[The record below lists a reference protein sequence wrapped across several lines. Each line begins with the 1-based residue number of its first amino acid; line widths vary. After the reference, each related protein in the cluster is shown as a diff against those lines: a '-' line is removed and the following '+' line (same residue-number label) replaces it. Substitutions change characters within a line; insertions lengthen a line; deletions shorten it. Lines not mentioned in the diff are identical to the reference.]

1 MSGFLFLGILV
12 LVGLYPTFVVMKKL
26 AVVFMMLLYGIT
38 GTGFA
43 MNVHFCGGTIAAVSI
58 NHPATTCSA
67 DGEKMKGCADKK
79 VDVKVKDAHQA
90 ETSSKAPGIF
100 SFELPGF
107 SLSDFIPAAHQA
119 LLEKLFDKTPPP
131 APPPPQ
137 KTEPFL
143 RNRNLRI

>member
-1 MSGFLFLGILV
+1 
-12 LVGLYPTFVVMKKL
+12 MKKF
-26 AVVFMMLLYGIT
+26 AVLFMILLYGVT

-43 MNVHFCGGTIAAVSI
+43 MNLHFCSGTVAAVRI
-58 NHPATTCSA
+58 NLSA
-67 DGEKMKGCADKK
+67 PPCTPNGDKMKGCTDKK

-107 SLSDFIPAAHQA
+107 SLSDFVPAAHQA

-131 APPPPQ
+131 APPPSS
-137 KTEPFL
+137 KTEAFL
-143 RNRNLRI
+143 KNRNLRI

>member
-1 MSGFLFLGILV
+1 M
-12 LVGLYPTFVVMKKL
+12 MKKF
-26 AVVFMMLLYGIT
+26 AVIFMMLLYGAT

-43 MNVHFCGGTIAAVSI
+43 MNLHFCSGTVASVQI
-58 NHPATTCSA
+58 NGPAPACTP

-90 ETSSKAPGIF
+90 EASSKAPGIF

-119 LLEKLFDKTPPP
+119 LLEKLFDKTSPP
-131 APPPPQ
+131 APPPPS

-143 RNRNLRI
+143 KNRNLRI

>member
-1 MSGFLFLGILV
+1 
-12 LVGLYPTFVVMKKL
+12 MKKF
-26 AVVFMMLLYGIT
+26 AVLFMILLYGAT
-38 GTGFA
+38 GAGFA
-43 MNVHFCGGTIAAVSI
+43 MNVHFCSGNIASI
-58 NHPATTCSA
+58 KINRPAPPCSP
-67 DGEKMKGCADKK
+67 DGDKMKGCTDKK

-107 SLSDFIPAAHQA
+107 SLSDFVPAAHQA
-119 LLEKLFDKTPPP
+119 LLEKLFDKAPPA
-131 APPPPQ
+131 APPPPS